1 MVTQVF
7 IGDSVFK
14 NYFGDEDAKI
24 VVGVD
29 DIVIVVVAFG
39 VVINEGATVV
49 EVTASR
55 IKLLEDNNYFL
66 SHFD

>member
-7 IGDSVFK
+7 LGGAVFK
-14 NYFGDEDAKI
+14 RDFGDDEYANTV

-29 DIVIVVVAFG
+29 MVIVVVAFG
-39 VVINEGATVV
+39 VVIDEGFTVV

-55 IKLLEDNNYFL
+55 IKILNSDYFL
-66 SHFD
+66 LHFD